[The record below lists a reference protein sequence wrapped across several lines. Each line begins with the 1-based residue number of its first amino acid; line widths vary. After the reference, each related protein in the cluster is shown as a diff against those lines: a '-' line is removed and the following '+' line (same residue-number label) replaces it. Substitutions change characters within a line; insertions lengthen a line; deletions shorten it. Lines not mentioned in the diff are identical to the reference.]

1 MCICP
6 PCAPAI
12 QEVLLQLQGLRRKE
26 STPAKAPSIPEQLQQ
41 ATGYR
46 EKTPQCQPQAL
57 EDPAVCLKQL
67 KPASS
72 VDQETHFRSMHILY
86 PCINILYIYNTIYN
100 NRMTACMYTC
110 RQKKK
115 CAQVQYI
122 QFLTDHSSVYRCACL
137 GWMRIPGP
145 LTTFWCPTIGRNPL
159 QRICKASFHGPPTAP
174 RITKGHQG
182 SPRCKG
188 KNFEKDVPRMIVN

>member
-6 PCAPAI
+6 PCVPAI

-26 STPAKAPSIPEQLQQ
+26 STPARAPSIPEQLQQ

-46 EKTPQCQPQAL
+46 EETPQCQPQAL

-86 PCINILYIYNTIYN
+86 PCLNVLYIYNTIYN

-110 RQKKK
+110 RQKKMCTSTIYSIFSGSFFCLPLCWSWLSANPRAPDHVLVPDHWTK
-115 CAQVQYI
+115 PSATHLQS
-122 QFLTDHSSVYRCACL
+122 FLP
-137 GWMRIPGP
+137 W
-145 LTTFWCPTIGRNPL
+145 
-159 QRICKASFHGPPTAP
+159 ASHC
-174 RITKGHQG
+174 TKDHQG
-182 SPRCKG
+182 SPRITK
-188 KNFEKDVPRMIVN
+188 VQR